1 MSTQVSVEAVE
12 VQAFIHFVRAHASV
26 VRGLDRELVADHG
39 LTISEYEVLLL
50 LSRAPERSLRG
61 VDLAREVRLSPSGIT
76 RLVDRLAKAGLI
88 GKRACETDA
97 RARYAVLTDAGL
109 EKLEQAAPQHLETVE
124 RLLAD
129 RLDEDELATLNDLLG
144 RLSTEKNLD
153 CATDAAPPASDAS

>member
-1 MSTQVSVEAVE
+1 MGSLIGAHSTLMAELNARLVSE
-12 VQAFIHFVRAHASV
+12 
-26 VRGLDRELVADHG
+26 HG

-76 RLVDRLAKAGLI
+76 RMVDRLAKAGLI
-88 GKRACETDA
+88 GKRACESDA

-109 EKLEQAAPQHLETVE
+109 AKLDEAAPGHIETVE

-129 RLDEDELATLNDLLG
+129 RLDQDELATLNELLG
-144 RLSTEKNLD
+144 RLSAEDLD
-153 CATDAAPPASDAS
+153 CSTDAAPPPPP